1 MNLTCMPIC
10 KTGAT
15 DLSLTKEQQLHHAVL
30 QIFFSPS
37 SEQSLRLSLLSE
49 REWSR
54 LLHWLDISGLALYF
68 LDRLTELQ
76 WQGLLP
82 SHVQAR
88 LQQNLAD
95 NTTRMRGMIAE
106 SGALHEEFEQAG
118 LSHAL
123 LKGISL
129 WPSSLPKPELRSQL
143 DVDFLVAEADI
154 APARRIL
161 EQRGYYLHAVSG
173 RSWEFKTHAVP
184 SASLKDLYKDSPFRA
199 VELHAEIRSKGK
211 PSLLASRELRMI
223 GNQRLPVL
231 SPVDLFLG
239 QGLHLYKHVCSEF
252 YRASHLLEF
261 QRHILSR
268 RGNDAFWHEVRLRAA
283 ESPLAGWG
291 LGVVTLLLSQL
302 VGECAPDSFLNW
314 TVDRLP
320 PSARLWVEM
329 YGWRCALGHI
339 PGNKLYL
346 LLQAEVEKQGVP
358 ARRSV
363 QRSLI
368 PVRLP
373 PLIVRGTAREGLR
386 RRISRYWIQL
396 RFLTLRLRFHFVE
409 GLRYAWEL
417 PRWEFRLKQYIASTS
432 ASVSP
437 ANKGMTIL

>member
-1 MNLTCMPIC
+1 MNLTCMPVC
-10 KTGAT
+10 KTGGT

-30 QIFFSPS
+30 QIFFNPS
-37 SEQSLRLSLLSE
+37 AEQSRRLSLLSE
-49 REWSR
+49 HEWNR

-68 LDRLTELQ
+68 LDRLAELQ

-82 SHVQAR
+82 AHVQAR

-95 NTTRMRGMIAE
+95 NATRMHSMIAE

-129 WPSSLPKPELRSQL
+129 WPSALPKPELRSQL

-184 SASLKDLYKDSPFRA
+184 SGSLKDLYKDLPFRA
-199 VELHAEIRSKGK
+199 VELHAEIPSKDK

-231 SPVDLFLG
+231 SPLDLFLG

-283 ESPLAGWG
+283 EYPLAGWG

-302 VGECAPDSFLNW
+302 MGECAPESFLTW

-320 PSARLWVEM
+320 PAARLWVEM
-329 YGWRCALGHI
+329 YGWRCALNAV
-339 PGNKLYL
+339 PGTKLFL
-346 LLQAEVEKQGVP
+346 FLQAELEKQGVP

-363 QRSLI
+363 QRSLM

-373 PLIVRGTAREGLR
+373 KLIVRGTAGEGLQ
-386 RRISRYWIQL
+386 RRIHRYRIQI
-396 RFLTLRLRFHFVE
+396 RFLSLRLRFHVVE
-409 GLRYAWEL
+409 GLRYAREL
-417 PRWEFRLKQYIASTS
+417 PRWKFRLKQYIASTS
-432 ASVSP
+432 ATVSR